1 MGTYCKNHVL
11 EEVNT
16 AAPQSED
23 GKVTLKPTKEG
34 SCIHMGGC
42 NTAHDDLYQL
52 EYVYQP
58 SKKDK
63 KAAKKTAEVAE
74 KEKEAAAEAIEKEPE
89 ASSKEGT
96 TAEEK
101 PTEEAPTTS

>member
-11 EEVNT
+11 EEINT
-16 AAPQSED
+16 AAVQTKD

-58 SKKDK
+58 SKESK
-63 KAAKKTAEVAE
+63 KAAK
-74 KEKEAAAEAIEKEPE
+74 
-89 ASSKEGT
+89 GT

>member
-11 EEVNT
+11 AEVNT
-16 AAPQSED
+16 AAAQTKD

-42 NTAHDDLYQL
+42 ITAHDDLYQL

-58 SKKDK
+58 SKEDK
-63 KAAKKTAEVAE
+63 KAAKE
-74 KEKEAAAEAIEKEPE
+74 AAEATEKETTV
-89 ASSKEGT
+89 SSTEET
-96 TAEEK
+96 TATAEEK
-101 PTEEAPTTS
+101 PTEEEPVTA